1 VAPLTDPA
9 ATFLGVVI
17 FLLGLGVGSFLNVC
31 IYRMPRDESVVLP
44 PSHCPACGARLRPLD
59 LVPLFS
65 FLLLGRRCRHCQ
77 APISWR
83 YFVIEL
89 VTGLVF
95 LGFWMAYARRLLE
108 IADVATL
115 VVYLAFAA
123 ALIAVFVIDLEH
135 FIIPDE
141 LVLVGVAAGAAR
153 DAAGLI
159 LWNGLPRPASLP
171 LPWSLWML
179 KGVENGVPASLA
191 GMVAGVV
198 VFEGTA
204 LFSALVFRKEGMG
217 GGDVKLAAAIG
228 AVVGPGPAVL
238 SFGMA
243 IFAGAFIGGGLML
256 ARVKRRGDY
265 IPFGPFM
272 AAAAVAVMLAPEAW
286 AAWAQG
292 LYSAWRDTW
301 TEAAAPVGRR
311 AASGVV

>member
-1 VAPLTDPA
+1 VAPLTDA
-9 ATFLGVVI
+9 AAVFLGVVV
-17 FLLGLGVGSFLNVC
+17 FLLGLGIGSFLNVC

-44 PSHCPACGARLRPLD
+44 PSHCPACGERLRPLD
-59 LVPLFS
+59 LIPLFS

-83 YFVIEL
+83 YFAIEL
-89 VTGLVF
+89 LTGLVF
-95 LGFWMAYARRLLE
+95 LAFWMAYARRLLA
-108 IADVATL
+108 IADVVTL
-115 VVYLAFAA
+115 GVSLVFAA
-123 ALIAVFVIDLEH
+123 ALIAIFVIDLEH

-141 LVLVGVAAGAAR
+141 LVLVGVVVGVAR

-159 LWNGLPRPASLP
+159 FWNGLPRPASLP
-171 LPWSLWML
+171 LPWSLWTL
-179 KGVENGVPASLA
+179 KGVVNGVPASLA
-191 GMVAGVV
+191 GIVAGVAI
-198 VFEGTA
+198 FQGIA

-217 GGDVKLAAAIG
+217 GGDVKLAGAIG
-228 AVVGPGPAVL
+228 AVLGPGPAVV

-256 ARVKRRGDY
+256 AKVKKRGDY

-272 AAAAVAVMLAPEAW
+272 AAAAVAVMLAPEVW
-286 AAWAQG
+286 AGWAQG

-301 TEAAAPVGRR
+301 TEAAAPVGSE